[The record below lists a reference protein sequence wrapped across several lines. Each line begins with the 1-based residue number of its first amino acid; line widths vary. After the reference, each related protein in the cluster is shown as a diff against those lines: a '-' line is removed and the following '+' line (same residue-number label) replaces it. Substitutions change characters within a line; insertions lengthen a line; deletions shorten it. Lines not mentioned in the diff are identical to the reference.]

1 MNKFIEIIKHWF
13 LNKYVLTLLIFA
25 VVLTF
30 CGPHSLINRA
40 QNKKKINNLERQIES
55 YEKNIEINNRK
66 INELESNQENL
77 EKFAREQY
85 LMKEDG
91 EDIYLIDE
99 KD

>member
-1 MNKFIEIIKHWF
+1 MKTFFAAFKHWV
-13 LNKYVLTLLIFA
+13 LNKYVATLVIFA

-30 CGPHSLINRA
+30 CGQHSLINRA
-40 QNKKKINNLERQIES
+40 QNRYKIRQLEQEIAT
-55 YEKNIEINNRK
+55 YDKNIENNKRK

-91 EDIYLIDE
+91 EEIYLIDE
-99 KD
+99 

>member
-1 MNKFIEIIKHWF
+1 MNKVLEIIKRWV
-13 LNKYVLTLLIFA
+13 LNKYVLTLVVFA
-25 VVLTF
+25 LVLTF
-30 CGPHSLINRA
+30 CGQHSLINRV
-40 QNKKKINNLERQIES
+40 QHQRKINQLERQIES
-55 YEKNIEINNRK
+55 YEKNIEKNKRK

-99 KD
+99 ED